1 MQVHRNFVYHVE
13 TNFRNRGLRVD
24 VLTLGPRIPL
34 DAAVKRQAS
43 EGVLAVV
50 RLSRPSQ
57 LSRKIPLQVFDRSLG
72 VDNIRSNGE
81 FMRPTTCANCH

>member
-1 MQVHRNFVYHVE
+1 MYHVE
-13 TNFRNRGLRVD
+13 TNFRNRGLRVA

-57 LSRKIPLQVFDRSLG
+57 LSRKIPLQVFDQSLG
-72 VDNIRSNGE
+72 VDNIRSNGQ
-81 FMRPTTCANCH
+81 FIARTICVNCH